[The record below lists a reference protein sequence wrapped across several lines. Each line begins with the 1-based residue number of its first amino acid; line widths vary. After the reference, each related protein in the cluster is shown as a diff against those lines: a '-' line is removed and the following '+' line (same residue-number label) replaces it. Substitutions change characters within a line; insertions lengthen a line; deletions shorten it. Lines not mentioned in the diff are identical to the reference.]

1 MYGIDLLVEEHNNIL
16 RMKNAIRKICLGILE
31 GNDLDI
37 EKFEKI
43 IEFGK
48 NYADKHHH
56 QKEERI
62 LFKVMMEK
70 LGPVANTLIKNG
82 MLVEHDLGRLHMMQL
97 VEAVKQYKLDP
108 KTEYKMDIIFNS
120 LAYGDL
126 LQRHIDKEN
135 LAAYSYAERTLS
147 QEDKDFIDK
156 ETKISE
162 DEATKNGFQKKY
174 LGILE
179 EVEN

>member
-16 RMKNAIRKICLGILE
+16 RMKNAIRKICIKILE
-31 GNDLDI
+31 GDNLNID
-37 EKFEKI
+37 KFEKI
-43 IEFGK
+43 IDFGK

-56 QKEERI
+56 QKEEKI
-62 LFKVMMEK
+62 LFKVMIEK

-97 VEAVKQYKLDP
+97 VDATNKYKKNP
-108 KTEYKMDIIFNS
+108 KTEYKMDIIFNA

-135 LAAYSYAERTLS
+135 IAAYNYADRVLCK
-147 QEDKDFIDK
+147 EDKIFINK
-156 ETKISE
+156 ETEILE
-162 DEATKNGFQKKY
+162 NEASKNKFQKKY
-174 LGILE
+174 LKILE
-179 EVEN
+179 EIEK

>member
-1 MYGIDLLVEEHNNIL
+1 
-16 RMKNAIRKICLGILE
+16 
-31 GNDLDI
+31 
-37 EKFEKI
+37 
-43 IEFGK
+43 
-48 NYADKHHH
+48 
-56 QKEERI
+56 
-62 LFKVMMEK
+62 
-70 LGPVANTLIKNG
+70 
-82 MLVEHDLGRLHMMQL
+82 
-97 VEAVKQYKLDP
+97 
-108 KTEYKMDIIFNS
+108 IIFNS

-179 EVEN
+179 EIEN

>member
-82 MLVEHDLGRLHMMQL
+82 MLVEHDLGRLHMIQL
-97 VEAVKQYKLDP
+97 VEAVKEYKLDP
-108 KTEYKMDIIFNS
+108 KTEYKMD
-120 LAYGDL
+120 
-126 LQRHIDKEN
+126 
-135 LAAYSYAERTLS
+135 
-147 QEDKDFIDK
+147 
-156 ETKISE
+156 
-162 DEATKNGFQKKY
+162 
-174 LGILE
+174 
-179 EVEN
+179 